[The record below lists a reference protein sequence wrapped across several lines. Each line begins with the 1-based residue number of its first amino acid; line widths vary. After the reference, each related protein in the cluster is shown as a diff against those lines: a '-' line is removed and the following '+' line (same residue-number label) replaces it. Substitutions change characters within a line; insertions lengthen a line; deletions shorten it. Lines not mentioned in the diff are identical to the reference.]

1 MHYYYG
7 AKLCSRRVE
16 LGHRIYSR
24 NEHILDVANVDANAP
39 AETLLSVVVFVN
51 LRRNVV
57 HKLQDLLDD
66 GLFARPDG
74 TFHVR
79 QLHTGISIDFR
90 CNSFTAA
97 HVLIMIKA

>member
-24 NEHILDVANVDANAP
+24 NEHILDLANVDANAP
-39 AETLLSVVVFVN
+39 TDTLLSVVVFVN
-51 LRRNVV
+51 LWRDVV
-57 HKLQDLLDD
+57 HKLQDLLDN
-66 GLFARPDG
+66 GFFARPDG

-79 QLHTGISIDFR
+79 KLYTSISIDFR
-90 CNSFTAA
+90 CNSFAAA
-97 HVLIMIKA
+97 HVLFDMI